1 MAASRPAIDPDEGL
15 AALFQRAHVGARRA
29 SSLLLQ
35 PQLQDLE
42 NVYDLLEAVRS
53 GASAASLGIS
63 ARDFERI
70 CDCALPALRSA
81 EAAAAALALFA
92 CPSSHDGPSG
102 LAAGGQAGGSAAAGG
117 ARGLGAE
124 GGEGYTSGEE
134 EAAAAAASSSE
145 EQFGPRPSPP
155 PALVRARR
163 WWTARRGG
171 GWRRRPQRRPHPA
184 RGARRLRGRRP
195 RRRV

>member
-81 EAAAAALALFA
+81 EAAAAALALHIVIPDVVK
-92 CPSSHDGPSG
+92 C
-102 LAAGGQAGGSAAAGG
+102 
-117 ARGLGAE
+117 
-124 GGEGYTSGEE
+124 
-134 EAAAAAASSSE
+134 
-145 EQFGPRPSPP
+145 RPPVLPP
-155 PALVRARR
+155 VLV
-163 WWTARRGG
+163 W
-171 GWRRRPQRRPHPA
+171 
-184 RGARRLRGRRP
+184 
-195 RRRV
+195 

>member
-81 EAAAAALALFA
+81 EAAAAALALLA
-92 CPSSHDGPSG
+92 CPSSCLLACASIIVAHFSKSNILSTLLSG
-102 LAAGGQAGGSAAAGG
+102 LWIDRLKVDFGEEDTESAPEPFSVDLTAYCLNISVLP
-117 ARGLGAE
+117 RLKPLVFRLLEE
-124 GGEGYTSGEE
+124 GG
-134 EAAAAAASSSE
+134 
-145 EQFGPRPSPP
+145 
-155 PALVRARR
+155 L
-163 WWTARRGG
+163 
-171 GWRRRPQRRPHPA
+171 
-184 RGARRLRGRRP
+184 LC
-195 RRRV
+195 